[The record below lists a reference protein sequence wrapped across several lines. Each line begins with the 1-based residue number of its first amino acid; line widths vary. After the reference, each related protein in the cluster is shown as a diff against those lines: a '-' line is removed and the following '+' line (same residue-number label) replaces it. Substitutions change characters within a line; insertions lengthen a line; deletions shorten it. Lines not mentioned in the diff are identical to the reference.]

1 MDYASRFDQLVKVEP
16 IDSNE
21 LEKLMLKLIE
31 DTNRREHAKV
41 NLWKVELSLSIYSIN
56 IRQLFFNGALGS

>member
-41 NLWKVELSLSIYSIN
+41 NPLK
-56 IRQLFFNGALGS
+56 G

>member
-1 MDYASRFDQLVKVEP
+1 MDYASCFDQLVKVEP

-31 DTNRREHAKV
+31 DASRREHAKV
-41 NLWKVELSLSIYSIN
+41 SSPSPFQRLNRAYK
-56 IRQLFFNGALGS
+56 